1 MGGFAYKEVGMDD
14 DRTMPTFGE
23 LLETFE
29 NSRGGKTMDEDEK
42 KEITE
47 EETPEGEEVEEVEE
61 IDYKALY
68 DERGD
73 ELDKLHREVTD
84 LKRDK
89 DELQRKLNDAT
100 KAFAIIADRL
110 GKIDLDV
117 AVEDN
122 GYVETISEDDFDKY
136 ISY

>member
-1 MGGFAYKEVGMDD
+1 MDD

-23 LLETFE
+23 LLEAFE
-29 NSRGGKTMDEDEK
+29 TSRGGKTMDDEK
-42 KEITE
+42 KDVTE
-47 EETPEGEEVEEVEE
+47 EETPEGEAVEEVDE

-68 DERGD
+68 DDRGE

-100 KAFAIIADRL
+100 RAFAIIADRL
-110 GKIDLDV
+110 GKIDIDV

-122 GYVETISEDDFDKY
+122 GYVETISEEDLDKY
-136 ISY
+136 ITY

>member
-1 MGGFAYKEVGMDD
+1 MDD

-23 LLETFE
+23 LLEAFE
-29 NSRGGKTMDEDEK
+29 TSRGGKTMDEEK
-42 KEITE
+42 KDEVIE

-61 IDYKALY
+61 VDYKALY
-68 DERGD
+68 EDRGE

-100 KAFAIIADRL
+100 RAFAIIADRL

-117 AVEDN
+117 AVDDN
-122 GYVETISEDDFDKY
+122 GGYVETISEDDLDKY
-136 ISY
+136 ITY

>member
-1 MGGFAYKEVGMDD
+1 MDD

-23 LLETFE
+23 LLEAFE

-61 IDYKALY
+61 IDYQALY
-68 DERGD
+68 DERGE

-100 KAFAIIADRL
+100 RAFAIIADRL

-122 GYVETISEDDFDKY
+122 GYVETISEDDLDKY

>member
-1 MGGFAYKEVGMDD
+1 MDD

-23 LLETFE
+23 LLEAFE
-29 NSRGGKTMDEDEK
+29 TSRGGKTMDEEK
-42 KEITE
+42 KDVTE

-100 KAFAIIADRL
+100 RAFAIIADRL

-122 GYVETISEDDFDKY
+122 GYVETISEDDLDKY
-136 ISY
+136 ITY

>member
-1 MGGFAYKEVGMDD
+1 MDD

-23 LLETFE
+23 LLEAFE
-29 NSRGGKTMDEDEK
+29 TSRGGKTMDEEK
-42 KEITE
+42 KDVTE
-47 EETPEGEEVEEVEE
+47 EETPEGEEVEVVEE

-68 DERGD
+68 DDRGE

-100 KAFAIIADRL
+100 RAFAIIADRL

-117 AVEDN
+117 AVEDS
-122 GYVETISEDDFDKY
+122 GYVETISEEDLDKY
-136 ISY
+136 ITY

>member
-1 MGGFAYKEVGMDD
+1 MDD
-14 DRTMPTFGE
+14 DRAMPTFGE
-23 LLETFE
+23 LLENLTGK
-29 NSRGGKTMDEDEK
+29 RGGKTMDEEK
-42 KEITE
+42 DEITE
-47 EETPEGEEVEEVEE
+47 EETPEGEETEVVEE

-68 DERGD
+68 DDRGE

-100 KAFAIIADRL
+100 RAFAIIADRL

-117 AVEDN
+117 TVDDN
-122 GYVETISEDDFDKY
+122 GGYVETISDDDLDKY
-136 ISY
+136 ITY

>member
-1 MGGFAYKEVGMDD
+1 MDD

-23 LLETFE
+23 LLKAFDT
-29 NSRGGKTMDEDEK
+29 SRGGKTMEEEK
-42 KEITE
+42 EKEITE
-47 EETPEGEEVEEVEE
+47 EETPEGEETEVVEE

-68 DERGD
+68 DDRGE

-100 KAFAIIADRL
+100 RAFAIIADRL

-117 AVEDN
+117 TVDDN
-122 GYVETISEDDFDKY
+122 GGYVETISDDDLDKY
-136 ISY
+136 ITY

>member
-1 MGGFAYKEVGMDD
+1 MDD

-23 LLETFE
+23 LLENLE
-29 NSRGGKTMDEDEK
+29 GKRGGKTMDEEK
-42 KEITE
+42 KDVTE

-68 DERGD
+68 DDRGE

-100 KAFAIIADRL
+100 RAFAVIADRL

-122 GYVETISEDDFDKY
+122 GYVETISEEDLDKY
-136 ISY
+136 ITY

>member
-23 LLETFE
+23 LLETLE
-29 NSRGGKTMDEDEK
+29 NSKGGKTMDEDEK

-68 DERGD
+68 DERGE

-122 GYVETISEDDFDKY
+122 GYVETISEDDLDKY

>member
-1 MGGFAYKEVGMDD
+1 MDD

-23 LLETFE
+23 LLEAFE
-29 NSRGGKTMDEDEK
+29 TSRGGKTMDEEK
-42 KEITE
+42 KDVTE
-47 EETPEGEEVEEVEE
+47 EETPEGEETEVVEE

-68 DERGD
+68 DDRGE

-100 KAFAIIADRL
+100 RAFAIIADRL

-122 GYVETISEDDFDKY
+122 GYVETISEEDLDKY
-136 ISY
+136 ITY

>member
-1 MGGFAYKEVGMDD
+1 MDD

-23 LLETFE
+23 LLEAFE
-29 NSRGGKTMDEDEK
+29 TSRGGKTMDEEK
-42 KEITE
+42 KDVTE

-68 DERGD
+68 EDRGE

-100 KAFAIIADRL
+100 RAFAIIADRL

-117 AVEDN
+117 AVEDD
-122 GYVETISEDDFDKY
+122 GYVETISEDDLDKY
-136 ISY
+136 ITY

>member
-1 MGGFAYKEVGMDD
+1 MDD

-23 LLETFE
+23 LLEAFE
-29 NSRGGKTMDEDEK
+29 TSRGGKTMDEEK
-42 KEITE
+42 KDVTE

-61 IDYKALY
+61 IDYKDLY
-68 DERGD
+68 DDRGE

-100 KAFAIIADRL
+100 RAFAIIADRL

-122 GYVETISEDDFDKY
+122 GYVETISEEDLDKY
-136 ISY
+136 ITY

>member
-1 MGGFAYKEVGMDD
+1 MDD

-23 LLETFE
+23 LLEAFE
-29 NSRGGKTMDEDEK
+29 TSRGGKTMEDEK
-42 KEITE
+42 KDVTE

-68 DERGD
+68 DERGE

-100 KAFAIIADRL
+100 RAFAIIADRL

-122 GYVETISEDDFDKY
+122 GYVETISEDDLDKY

>member
-23 LLETFE
+23 LLEAFE
-29 NSRGGKTMDEDEK
+29 TSRGGKTMDEEK
-42 KEITE
+42 KDVTE

-100 KAFAIIADRL
+100 RAFAIIADRL

-122 GYVETISEDDFDKY
+122 GYVETISEDDLDKY
-136 ISY
+136 ITY

>member
-68 DERGD
+68 DERGE
-73 ELDKLHREVTD
+73 ELDELHREVTD

>member
-1 MGGFAYKEVGMDD
+1 
-14 DRTMPTFGE
+14 
-23 LLETFE
+23 
-29 NSRGGKTMDEDEK
+29 MDEEK
-42 KEITE
+42 KDVTE
-47 EETPEGEEVEEVEE
+47 EETPEGEETEVVEE

-68 DERGD
+68 DDRGE

-100 KAFAIIADRL
+100 RAFAIIADRL

-117 AVEDN
+117 AVDDN
-122 GYVETISEDDFDKY
+122 GGYVETISEDDLDKY
-136 ISY
+136 ITY

>member
-68 DERGD
+68 DERGE

>member
-23 LLETFE
+23 LLEAFE
-29 NSRGGKTMDEDEK
+29 TSRGGNKTMDEEK
-42 KEITE
+42 KDVTE

-68 DERGD
+68 DDRGE

-100 KAFAIIADRL
+100 RAFAIIADRL

-117 AVEDN
+117 AVEDG
-122 GYVETISEDDFDKY
+122 GYVETISEEDLDKY
-136 ISY
+136 ITY

>member
-1 MGGFAYKEVGMDD
+1 MDD

-23 LLETFE
+23 LLEAFE
-29 NSRGGKTMDEDEK
+29 TSRGGKTMDEEK
-42 KEITE
+42 KDVTE

-68 DERGD
+68 DDRGE

-100 KAFAIIADRL
+100 RAFAIIADRL

-117 AVEDN
+117 AVEDS
-122 GYVETISEDDFDKY
+122 GYVETISEEDLDKY
-136 ISY
+136 ITY

>member
-1 MGGFAYKEVGMDD
+1 MDD

-23 LLETFE
+23 LLEAFE
-29 NSRGGKTMDEDEK
+29 TSKGGKTMDEEK
-42 KEITE
+42 KDVTE

-68 DERGD
+68 DERGE

-100 KAFAIIADRL
+100 RAFAIIADRL

-122 GYVETISEDDFDKY
+122 GYVETISEDDLDKY

>member
-1 MGGFAYKEVGMDD
+1 MDD

-23 LLETFE
+23 LLEAFE
-29 NSRGGKTMDEDEK
+29 TSRGGKTMDEEK
-42 KEITE
+42 KDVTE
-47 EETPEGEEVEEVEE
+47 EETPEGEETEEVEE

-68 DERGD
+68 DDRGE

-100 KAFAIIADRL
+100 RAFAIIADRL

-117 AVEDN
+117 AVEDS
-122 GYVETISEDDFDKY
+122 GYVETISEDDLDKY
-136 ISY
+136 ITY

>member
-1 MGGFAYKEVGMDD
+1 MDD

-68 DERGD
+68 DERGE

>member
-1 MGGFAYKEVGMDD
+1 MDD

-23 LLETFE
+23 LLEAFE
-29 NSRGGKTMDEDEK
+29 TSRGGKTMEDEK
-42 KEITE
+42 KDVTE
-47 EETPEGEEVEEVEE
+47 EETPEGEEVEEVED

-68 DERGD
+68 DDRGE

-100 KAFAIIADRL
+100 RAFAIIADRL

-122 GYVETISEDDFDKY
+122 GYVETISEDDLDKY
-136 ISY
+136 ITY

>member
-1 MGGFAYKEVGMDD
+1 MDD

-23 LLETFE
+23 LLEAFE
-29 NSRGGKTMDEDEK
+29 TSRGGKTMDEEK
-42 KEITE
+42 KDVTE
-47 EETPEGEEVEEVEE
+47 EETPEGEETEAVEE

-68 DERGD
+68 DDRGE

-100 KAFAIIADRL
+100 RAFAIIADRL

-122 GYVETISEDDFDKY
+122 GYVETISEEDLDKY
-136 ISY
+136 ITY

>member
-1 MGGFAYKEVGMDD
+1 MDD
-14 DRTMPTFGE
+14 DRTMPTYGE
-23 LLETFE
+23 LLEAFE
-29 NSRGGKTMDEDEK
+29 TSRGGKTMDEK
-42 KEITE
+42 KKDVTE

-68 DERGD
+68 DDRGE

-100 KAFAIIADRL
+100 RAFGIIADRL

-117 AVEDN
+117 AVEDS
-122 GYVETISEDDFDKY
+122 GYVETISEDDLDKY
-136 ISY
+136 ITY

>member
-1 MGGFAYKEVGMDD
+1 MDD

-23 LLETFE
+23 LLEAFE
-29 NSRGGKTMDEDEK
+29 TSRGGGKTMDEEK
-42 KEITE
+42 KDVTE

-68 DERGD
+68 DDRGE

-100 KAFAIIADRL
+100 RAFAIIADRL

-117 AVEDN
+117 AVEDD
-122 GYVETISEDDFDKY
+122 GYVETISEEDLDKY
-136 ISY
+136 ITY

>member
-1 MGGFAYKEVGMDD
+1 MDD

-23 LLETFE
+23 LLEAFE
-29 NSRGGKTMDEDEK
+29 NSRGGKDMDEEK
-42 KEITE
+42 NEVIE
-47 EETPEGEEVEEVEE
+47 EETPEGEDTEVVEE

-68 DERGD
+68 DDRGE

-89 DELQRKLNDAT
+89 DGLQRKLNDAT
-100 KAFAIIADRL
+100 RAFAIIADRL

-117 AVEDN
+117 AVDDN
-122 GYVETISEDDFDKY
+122 GGYVETISDDDLDKY
-136 ISY
+136 ITY

>member
-100 KAFAIIADRL
+100 RSFAIIADRL

-122 GYVETISEDDFDKY
+122 GYVETISEDDLDKY
-136 ISY
+136 ITY

>member
-1 MGGFAYKEVGMDD
+1 MDD

-23 LLETFE
+23 LLEAFE
-29 NSRGGKTMDEDEK
+29 TSRGGKTMDEEK
-42 KEITE
+42 TDVTE

-68 DERGD
+68 DDRGE

-100 KAFAIIADRL
+100 RAFAIIADRL

-117 AVEDN
+117 AVEDS
-122 GYVETISEDDFDKY
+122 GYVETISEDDLDKY
-136 ISY
+136 ITY